1 MQSASENIDS
11 YHHHHHWKKPNFLGY
26 DEEPSHQDNP
36 PKPKLSL
43 SDPGQSKNSPRNLLL
58 FPSTIPINTVY
69 ENQQKSLIGTT
80 LQISFLLFKHY
91 RQILSFNQNIKKNS
105 SADWSVWN
113 LRGKAIKTNDFA
125 NLFMREIS

>member
-69 ENQQKSLIGTT
+69 ENQQKSLVGTI
-80 LQISFLLFKHY
+80 LQISFLLFKHF
-91 RQILSFNQNIKKNS
+91 RQILSFNQNIKEK
-105 SADWSVWN
+105 
-113 LRGKAIKTNDFA
+113 LER
-125 NLFMREIS
+125 